1 MRTPT
6 RWNGD
11 NGTVTVTERAPKGL
25 VDAPESRRPSWQE
38 AQLLLPSGTRI
49 VHIGPHKTGTSGLQ
63 AALFVARARLEQQ
76 GVYYASEG
84 RHAMTAVL
92 AGMNLPNAWADDR
105 EPPPRWKWE
114 RLLRKIRDSKA
125 ERVVISSEFFSDG
138 RPDAIRRVIDELD
151 PARVHVVVTLRP
163 LAKIIP
169 SQWQQWVQ
177 NQVTTPLDGWVR
189 DLIEKPD
196 GPPGATF
203 WRRHRH
209 DQLIRTWAEVVG
221 TDKVTAVALDD
232 GDHEMVLR
240 VFERLTGL
248 RDGTLE
254 PVSSFANR
262 SMTLP
267 EIEVIRAFNKAYRAE
282 SLSRKVYTRVVRF
295 GATALMESREPS
307 PDEPKIELPA
317 WSLEPIAEIQRD
329 VIDGIRGSGV
339 RVVGDLDGLDYL
351 PPARVDVGGPVT
363 VSPEVAA
370 TAAMGVLIASGL
382 ARGTARTLEIEGVDE
397 EIAGPPVKAPPVVQE
412 PAELLRLSSTQLQVV
427 LLRRARAAFVAKVR
441 PLLFWKNR

>member
-1 MRTPT
+1 
-6 RWNGD
+6 
-11 NGTVTVTERAPKGL
+11 VTVTERAPEEL
-25 VDAPESRRPSWQE
+25 VDAPESRRPAWQD
-38 AQLLLPSGTRI
+38 ADILLPSGTRI

-63 AALFVARARLEQQ
+63 AALFVARARLERQ

-92 AGMNLPNAWADDR
+92 AGMNLPNAWGDDK

-114 RLLRKIRDSKA
+114 RLLRKVRDSKA
-125 ERVVISSEFFSDG
+125 DRVVISSEFFSDG
-138 RPDAIRRVIDELD
+138 KPDAIRKVIDELD
-151 PARVHVVVTLRP
+151 PTRVHVVVTLRP

-177 NQVTTPLDGWVR
+177 NQVATPLDGWIR
-189 DLIEKPD
+189 ELLDKP
-196 GPPGATF
+196 GGNAGTTF

-209 DQLIRTWAEVVG
+209 DRLIATWAEVVG
-221 TDKVTAVALDD
+221 TDRVTAVALDD
-232 GDHEMVLR
+232 GDHDMVLR

-248 RDGTLE
+248 TEGTLA
-254 PVSSFANR
+254 PVTSYTNR

-267 EIEVIRAFNKAYRAE
+267 EIEVIRAFNKAYKAE
-282 SLSRKVYTRVVRF
+282 NLSRKVYTRVVRF
-295 GATALMESREPS
+295 GATALMESRVPS
-307 PDEPKIELPA
+307 PDEPRIELPA
-317 WSLEPIAEIQRD
+317 WSLEPIGKIQRE
-329 VIDGIRGSGV
+329 IIEGIRSAGV

-351 PPARVDVGGPVT
+351 PPARVDFGGPVT

-382 ARGTARTLEIEGVDE
+382 ARGTGKTLEIEDVDE
-397 EIAGPPVKAPPVVQE
+397 ETAGPPLKAPPVVQE

-427 LLRRARAAFVAKVR
+427 LIRRARAAVVEKIR
-441 PLLFWKNR
+441 PLLFWKKR